1 LPTCGGKAIQ
11 KIIAQPTFFSC
22 SLLFILSAPL
32 LFPPTLQT
40 TAYRQLM
47 VALHGLALLAILAG
61 SSQRHGYPALAQA
74 YQDAAHYYLPSN
86 IYDNLPPGIE
96 TPAGGVPQPSQASSP
111 AQLRSSQRSADKLL
125 PGPDD
130 TPRIDVTT
138 PLFNAV
144 YTPSSDLIM
153 TWTHNGIEFP
163 NNWTP
168 QQSLL
173 DMITNFSHSPLLTKD
188 DMTNLAKM
196 KLEDL
201 KRSQLASIMKDSPI
215 WLHCLRLVSEPSD
228 VAGKGQVPI
237 QPNILFD
244 PGYDLQKV
252 SRMVT
257 VGGGAGGQLT
267 WTIPVDW
274 PYEGEFEIRIPSL
287 PCSNQ
292 TVAGKDVGTKSYTFW
307 ILRDDATR
315 KANPEY
321 TPSSAN
327 DIQSAEKDANRHR
340 ALSIFLGVSA
350 MILALILLR
359 LGFMI
364 GIYRRRWTPSA
375 TSLATAGDS
384 SSPSPTS
391 SISTKA
397 DSQDFA
403 KGRSH
408 PLPPSLLT
416 QGIHPWVRDGYPQ
429 QKRETGLLERVPGDE
444 DAHSASTLSS
454 ASRVP
459 EDDTFVD
466 RPLYDDQDCPPKVDS
481 KKP

>member
-1 LPTCGGKAIQ
+1 
-11 KIIAQPTFFSC
+11 
-22 SLLFILSAPL
+22 
-32 LFPPTLQT
+32 
-40 TAYRQLM
+40 M
-47 VALHGLALLAILAG
+47 VSLHGLALLAILAG

-96 TPAGGVPQPSQASSP
+96 TPAGGVPQPSQVPSP
-111 AQLRSSQRSADKLL
+111 AQLRSSQRSTDKLL

-168 QQSLL
+168 QESLL
-173 DMITNFSHSPLLTKD
+173 DMITNNPNFSHSPLLTKD
-188 DMTNLAKM
+188 DMTNLAKI

-201 KRSQLASIMKDSPI
+201 KRGQLASIMKDSPI
-215 WLHCLRLVSEPSD
+215 WLHCLRLVSESSD
-228 VAGKGQVPI
+228 VAGKGQFPI
-237 QPNILFD
+237 QPKILFD

-252 SRMVT
+252 SRMVM

-267 WTIPVDW
+267 WTIPVAW

-287 PCSNQ
+287 PSSNQ
-292 TVAGKDVGTKSYTFW
+292 TVVGKDMGTKSYTFW

-315 KANPEY
+315 KANPVY
-321 TPSSAN
+321 TPSSVN
-327 DIQSAEKDANRHR
+327 DMQPAEKDANRHR
-340 ALSIFLGVSA
+340 ALSIFLSVSA
-350 MILALILLR
+350 MILALILLG

-364 GIYRRRWTPSA
+364 GIYRRAPSV

-384 SSPSPTS
+384 SPSPTS
-391 SISTKA
+391 SVSTKA

-408 PLPPSLLT
+408 SLPPSLLT
-416 QGIHPWVRDGYPQ
+416 QGIHPWMRDGYPH
-429 QKRETGLLERVPGDE
+429 QKQETGLLERAPGDE

-454 ASRVP
+454 TGRIP

-466 RPLYDDQDCPPKVDS
+466 LPLYDDQDYPPKVDS
-481 KKP
+481 KRL